1 MENNKLLHP
10 ETFSNI
16 ELRNILESL
25 CIIIPENLT
34 RCDLIEF
41 FKKVALPLPQRKLQ
55 PWKSD
60 LCPQGLPKNNEDV
73 MLTSYR
79 SECSLCSC
87 PRNKREIKWYLYDEP
102 AKKMKLNSAH
112 MEMGDDVDQVK
123 SQLNNIQIGIP
134 RELFLEQATVH
145 PLTFHRISESIDE
158 NISILPR
165 EKVTGKKRSL
175 YQVRLNECKR
185 SKISKFNID

>member
-1 MENNKLLHP
+1 
-10 ETFSNI
+10 
-16 ELRNILESL
+16 
-25 CIIIPENLT
+25 
-34 RCDLIEF
+34 
-41 FKKVALPLPQRKLQ
+41 
-55 PWKSD
+55 
-60 LCPQGLPKNNEDV
+60 
-73 MLTSYR
+73 MLTSYRFVYYNIHIIFVFLYHRIYAHVFFSCR

-175 YQVRLNECKR
+175 YQVTNY
-185 SKISKFNID
+185 